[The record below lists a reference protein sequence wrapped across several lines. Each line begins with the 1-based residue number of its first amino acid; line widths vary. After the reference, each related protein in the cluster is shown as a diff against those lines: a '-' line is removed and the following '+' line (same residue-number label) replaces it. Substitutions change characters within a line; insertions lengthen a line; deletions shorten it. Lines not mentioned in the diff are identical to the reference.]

1 MTNKCRRKY
10 HSLLWFIQGYRD
22 DFFVML
28 SRPDCSQFNV
38 RGSTRFFRRR
48 NEETKLAEAPGF
60 ASSDVATC
68 VIANHH
74 CVICTKER

>member
-1 MTNKCRRKY
+1 M
-10 HSLLWFIQGYRD
+10 SLFATVYGRTD
-22 DFFVML
+22 VFAML

-38 RGSTRFFRRR
+38 SAARLAFFFFA
-48 NEETKLAEAPGF
+48 EEIRLAEAPGF

-74 CVICTKER
+74 CAICTKER